1 LTDTGRVLAV
11 LATAL
16 FSTIA
21 LLGTALFALL
31 GQINSFRGEVNS
43 FRGEFNAFRGEFNVF
58 RGEVAGEFA
67 TIKADIARIEQ
78 KLDDHLASPHP
89 AG

>member
-1 LTDTGRVLAV
+1 MRETAFVLAV

-21 LLGTALFALL
+21 LLGTALFTLL
-31 GQINSFRGEVNS
+31 VQFNNFRAEFTGFRGD
-43 FRGEFNAFRGEFNVF
+43 
-58 RGEVAGEFA
+58 VAGEFA
-67 TIKADIARIEQ
+67 TIKADLARIEQ
-78 KLDDHLASPHP
+78 KLDDHIASPHP